1 MNRLISSRL
10 FRDNETFVRKS
21 SGPGKGISD
30 FEIILQ
36 YRGQNSMH
44 FRIYCTETLTTSD
57 VEAGLVLQNI
67 KENYRPEVT
76 LWKSKKMV
84 F

>member
-57 VEAGLVLQNI
+57 VEAGISVGR
-67 KENYRPEVT
+67 Y
-76 LWKSKKMV
+76 MC
-84 F
+84 